1 MIRVYLPLPVS
12 VNAMYKIGRGRK
24 FISSAYAKWIK
35 RADSWLDEQ
44 NARKPRRPIT
54 DPVELAIV
62 AYRGKGWTERKRDLD
77 NMIKGVQDFLV
88 RAEWL
93 ADDNSQI
100 IRRVSVELAAEHM
113 REACVRVSINAYV
126 PGIAD

>member
-44 NARKPRRPIT
+44 GARKPRRPIS

-62 AYRGKGWTERKRDLD
+62 AYRGKGWVERTRDLD
-77 NMIKGVQDFLV
+77 NMIKSVQDYLV
-88 RAEWL
+88 RAQWL

-113 REACVRVSINAYV
+113 KEACVRVSINAYV

>member
-1 MIRVYLPLPVS
+1 MIRIYLPIPVS
-12 VNAMYKIGRGRK
+12 VNAMYGIGRGKK
-24 FISSAYAKWIK
+24 FISKAYAKWIS
-35 RADSWLDEQ
+35 RADEWLSEQ
-44 NARKPRRPIT
+44 GARKPRRPI
-54 DPVELAIV
+54 DNPVELAIV

-77 NMIKGVQDFLV
+77 NMIKGVQDYLV